1 MKVAVVMG
9 VMSGPWKRDN
19 LSDVAIKKPLS
30 FSTRTFSFEWQKVDS
45 KVGCGV
51 HEREGA
57 INVGDS
63 RKETTCC
70 MVAKKFL
77 ASRMIYYFKVGDN

>member
-1 MKVAVVMG
+1 MG
-9 VMSGPWKRDN
+9 HGRDN

-30 FSTRTFSFEWQKVDS
+30 FSARTFSFEWQKVDL

-51 HEREGA
+51 YEREGA

-63 RKETTCC
+63 RKETT
-70 MVAKKFL
+70 
-77 ASRMIYYFKVGDN
+77 